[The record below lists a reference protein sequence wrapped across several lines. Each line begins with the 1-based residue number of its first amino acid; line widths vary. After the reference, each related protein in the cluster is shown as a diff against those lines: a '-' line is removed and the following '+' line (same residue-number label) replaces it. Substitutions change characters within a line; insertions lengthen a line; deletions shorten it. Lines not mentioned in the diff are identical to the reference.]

1 MMLFSSKL
9 PESPLQ
15 TNPFKELLSN
25 WGMFPK
31 SGLYSP
37 VFNLKSSLIHSIHD
51 GTAIELEANAQ
62 SLQLQTHREGLNHK
76 L

>member
-37 VFNLKSSLIHSIHD
+37 ISSDKSSLIQPIHD
-51 GTAIELEANAQ
+51 GTAIEQE
-62 SLQLQTHREGLNHK
+62 
-76 L
+76 